1 MGIYK
6 VVAYKVVHN
15 RYDIAYKG
23 VCVPCMH
30 RWYVCVYMCVLYACV
45 VYEYMSMYVQCSVYS
60 IVVCVSMYVCI
71 NDVYMCM
78 CMCMCV

>member
-1 MGIYK
+1 
-6 VVAYKVVHN
+6 
-15 RYDIAYKG
+15 
-23 VCVPCMH
+23 
-30 RWYVCVYMCVLYACV
+30 MCVLYACV

-71 NDVYMCM
+71 NDVYSIVVCVSMYVCINDVYMCM